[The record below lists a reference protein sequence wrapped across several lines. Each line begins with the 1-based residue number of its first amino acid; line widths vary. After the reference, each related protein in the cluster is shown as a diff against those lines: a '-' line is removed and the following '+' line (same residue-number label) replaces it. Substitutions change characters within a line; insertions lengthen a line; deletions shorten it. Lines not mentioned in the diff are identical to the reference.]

1 MIEEASA
8 ELLKNK
14 GAIVNISSVAALIPS
29 SNWGIYG
36 VVKAAQDKLT
46 TNLAFSV
53 WAVLTRLCSWFGSRQ
68 AVWSP
73 PGSCCTGE
81 RNVNTAVVIAVSCS
95 CVSPADMPIC

>member
-14 GAIVNISSVAALIPS
+14 GAVVNISSVAALIPS

-53 WAVLTRLCSWFGSRQ
+53 WAVLTRMHVRLCLWFASCQ

-73 PGSCCTGE
+73 PGSCCTE
-81 RNVNTAVVIAVSCS
+81 EHKI
-95 CVSPADMPIC
+95 PLW

>member
-1 MIEEASA
+1 MIEEASV

-14 GAIVNISSVAALIPS
+14 GAVVNISSVAALIPS

-53 WAVLTRLCSWFGSRQ
+53 WAVLPRMHVRLCLWFVSRQ
-68 AVWSP
+68 AVWSFP
-73 PGSCCTGE
+73 
-81 RNVNTAVVIAVSCS
+81 
-95 CVSPADMPIC
+95 

>member
-14 GAIVNISSVAALIPS
+14 GAVVNISSVAALIPS

-53 WAVLTRLCSWFGSRQ
+53 WAVLTRMHVRLCL
-68 AVWSP
+68 WS
-73 PGSCCTGE
+73 GLFLVKLCGVLLEAAAQES
-81 RNVNTAVVIAVSCS
+81 IIS
-95 CVSPADMPIC
+95 ILLW